1 MLSVHYTRSRRTQ
14 LSANRPK
21 LKPVFLGEKIRKMA
35 RAYNAL
41 SEELRREP
49 SDEELAERL
58 LRERHYEPDFS
69 VAA

>member
-1 MLSVHYTRSRRTQ
+1 
-14 LSANRPK
+14 
-21 LKPVFLGEKIRKMA
+21 MA

-49 SDEELAERL
+49 SDEELAETL

-69 VAA
+69 VRLD